1 MNLCCALYRKQSFQ
15 CIQNRKKKKT
25 DNSVQKFLSEKI
37 NHHTFQI
44 NHKKGMN
51 LQQDTQGKSSEKQ
64 DIWAQ
69 REKLNIIT
77 FKRQLSRG
85 MSKQLVNNNWRDPD
99 VRNCMYEE
107 QSAMKDDK
115 QVSMKT

>member
-1 MNLCCALYRKQSFQ
+1 MYVVHFIENRVFSVSKTE
-15 CIQNRKKKKT
+15 RKKRQT
-25 DNSVQKFLSEKI
+25 IVFQKFLSEKI

-77 FKRQLSRG
+77 FKR
-85 MSKQLVNNNWRDPD
+85 
-99 VRNCMYEE
+99 
-107 QSAMKDDK
+107 
-115 QVSMKT
+115 